1 MKNKNIDIASD
12 KVTFEVTFESCGGEI
27 GAEERG
33 ETSRPAEFESN
44 LDVAPGVRLVRFAG
58 GPFVYFV
65 GRRKATAVTKWKNQC
80 FLIRVDRAARCAAVY
95 RDNDLLFTIRGGTVG
110 PNTLEHLALAA
121 LRKHL
126 MRSRKRH
133 GKGGKGNGASGTPRP
148 TTTRPTDD

>member
-1 MKNKNIDIASD
+1 MTNENNVTI
-12 KVTFEVTFESCGGEI
+12 KVTLEAGGGEI

-33 ETSRPAEFESN
+33 ETPRPAEFGSS

-58 GPFVYFV
+58 GPFVDFV
-65 GRRKATAVTKWKNQC
+65 GRRKASAVTQWKNQC
-80 FLIRVDRAARCAAVY
+80 FLIRVDRAARCAAAY

-133 GKGGKGNGASGTPRP
+133 GKGGKGNGASGTSRP
-148 TTTRPTDD
+148 TED